1 MLVHESMLSGNGG
14 NGPGRAEQLCPDS
27 TLPAERM
34 LGDGRGSRGGTGG
47 DLGKHCWC
55 LLWAALL

>member
-34 LGDGRGSRGGTGG
+34 LGDGRGSGGNRRGP
-47 DLGKHCWC
+47 
-55 LLWAALL
+55 